1 VREGYEHIRSAYIAE
16 SEAFLEEVLAV
27 SPPPNQDPRWGQLSG
42 KALWAL
48 ACYRV
53 ALSPTHVHSPPPNF
67 DLSEDSEE
75 EELGYDDQPVVEDEA
90 GETLYSFGW
99 LFSEELVS
107 LGRLQVRLG
116 SMPIPHERA
125 SSPILDMPGAW
136 RE

>member
-16 SEAFLEEVLAV
+16 SEAFLEGVLAV
-27 SPPPNQDPRWGQLSG
+27 SPPPNQDPRWGQLSR

-53 ALSPTHVHSPPPNF
+53 ALSPVHVDSPPPNHDF
-67 DLSEDSEE
+67 SEDSE

-90 GETLYSFGW
+90 EEALYSFGW

-107 LGRLQVRLG
+107 LGRLQMRLG
-116 SMPIPHERA
+116 SMPIPNERA
-125 SSPILDMPGAW
+125 SSPVLDMPGAW
-136 RE
+136 RD

>member
-1 VREGYEHIRSAYIAE
+1 
-16 SEAFLEEVLAV
+16 V
-27 SPPPNQDPRWGQLSG
+27 SPPPNQDPRWGQLSR

-53 ALSPTHVHSPPPNF
+53 ALSPVHVDSPPPSVNS
-67 DLSEDSEE
+67 SEDSEK

-90 GETLYSFGW
+90 EEALYSFGW

-107 LGRLQVRLG
+107 LGRLQMRLG
-116 SMPIPHERA
+116 SMPIPNERA